1 MSNFLFPLIKS
12 VLELV
17 IWVFL
22 LRVLL
27 QLVRADFYNPISQ
40 LVWKVTRPVVDPVG
54 RIVPRW
60 RRLELSAAI
69 LLTVSALLYIYA
81 INWLYGPETLDLLQA
96 LFLAIMKT
104 LSVALW
110 MYTLALLVVSLL
122 SWFGPGTANP
132 AANVLW
138 SLTEPVLRPVRRVIQ
153 PISGLDLSPIPVM
166 IMAMALNK
174 YLQARLGL
182 YY

>member
-1 MSNFLFPLIKS
+1 MSNFLYPLIKS
-12 VLELV
+12 VLELL
-17 IWVFL
+17 IWLFL

-27 QLVRADFYNPISQ
+27 QVVRADFYNPISQ
-40 LVWKVTRPVVDPVG
+40 LVWRLTRPVVDPVG
-54 RIVPRW
+54 RVVPRW
-60 RRLELSAAI
+60 RRLELSAVI
-69 LLTVSALLYIYA
+69 LLLVSALLYVYVINGLYA
-81 INWLYGPETLDLLQA
+81 PDALDLLQA
-96 LFLAIMKT
+96 LGYAVLKI

-110 MYTLALLVVSLL
+110 MYVLALLVVSLL

-166 IMAMALNK
+166 IVAMALNK
-174 YLQARLGL
+174 FLQARLGL

>member
-1 MSNFLFPLIKS
+1 MSNFLYPLIKS
-12 VLELV
+12 VLELL
-17 IWVFL
+17 IWLFL

-27 QLVRADFYNPISQ
+27 QIVRADFYNPVSQ
-40 LVWKVTRPVVDPVG
+40 LVWKLTRPVVDPVG
-54 RIVPRW
+54 RVVPRW
-60 RRLELSAAI
+60 RRLELSAVI
-69 LLTVSALLYIYA
+69 LLVASALLYIYA
-81 INWLYGPETLDLLQA
+81 INWLYAPDSLDLLQA
-96 LFLAIMKT
+96 LGLAVLKT

-110 MYTLALLVVSLL
+110 MYVLALLVVSLL

-138 SLTEPVLRPVRRVIQ
+138 SLTEPLLRPVRRVIQ

-166 IMAMALNK
+166 IVAMALNK
-174 YLQARLGL
+174 FLQARLGL